1 MLALTTGSG
10 MDVRGVQVYDVRGVK
25 RWERET
31 TRYSLDEKS
40 RSLEE
45 KAVLEM
51 VRSSLFLY
59 PCI

>member
-1 MLALTTGSG
+1 